1 MVAPLFSRPA
11 RFWMLLFAFI
21 LFVSNGF
28 SKVTLANDWTIDPT
42 AIQLQGNFETLQ
54 ILVLQP
60 SSAVPSDP
68 MRADDLTSRSTY
80 VSSNPAV
87 CTVDATGRV
96 TARSNGD
103 TEIQVTSQGTTK
115 TIPVSVQGILSVP
128 KLDFV
133 NDIQPVLYRAG
144 CNSGSC
150 HAIQYGKGG
159 FTLSV
164 MGFDPVMDYNAMA
177 VHSRGRRISMASPT
191 DSLLL
196 KKGAMAVAHG
206 GGERLPVGSNEF
218 EMLKARVSDG

>member
-1 MVAPLFSRPA
+1 MVAPFFSRPT
-11 RFWMLLFAFI
+11 RIWLMFFASV
-21 LFVSNGF
+21 LFVSDGF
-28 SKVTLANDWTIDPT
+28 SKVTLANDWTIDPP

-54 ILVLQP
+54 ILVSQP
-60 SSAVPSDP
+60 SSTLPSDP
-68 MRADDLTSRSTY
+68 TRADDLTSRSTY
-80 VSSNPAV
+80 LSSNPAI
-87 CTVDATGRV
+87 CTVDSSGRV
-96 TARSNGD
+96 TAHSNGD
-103 TEIQVTSQGTTK
+103 AEIQVSSNGTTK
-115 TIPVSVQGILSVP
+115 TIPVNVQGVLSVP

-150 HAIQYGKGG
+150 HASQYGKGG

-196 KKGAMAVAHG
+196 RKGAQGTHA
-206 GGERLPVGSNEF
+206 LP
-218 EMLKARVSDG
+218 A